1 MNQKVEFSSI
11 AVHLTRPSSDS
22 SIGLTVW
29 SEGDHE
35 AQSHDSASIFKR
47 LKEHGV
53 CAVLPPTSD
62 LKEIESRTEAL
73 RRLIF
78 DRGEASGGEGDS
90 PSEAPLSVSALADHY
105 IHKKEHRQHLLLD
118 HEASS
123 SVTGFLTRDIL
134 DMKCYSSCLHP
145 DAPVST
151 PNSLRLVEAAAIRTS
166 FRAANH
172 CAPGC

>member
-62 LKEIESRTEAL
+62 LKEFESRTEAL
-73 RRLIF
+73 RRLIEEKHPVG
-78 DRGEASGGEGDS
+78 RVTVPAKPPSLSRHSLITISTRKNTAS
-90 PSEAPLSVSALADHY
+90 
-105 IHKKEHRQHLLLD
+105 
-118 HEASS
+118 
-123 SVTGFLTRDIL
+123 T
-134 DMKCYSSCLHP
+134 CY
-145 DAPVST
+145 
-151 PNSLRLVEAAAIRTS
+151 
-166 FRAANH
+166 
-172 CAPGC
+172 

>member
-22 SIGLTVW
+22 SIGLTTVW

-35 AQSHDSASIFKR
+35 GLSHDSASIFER

-62 LKEIESRTEAL
+62 LDEFESRTEAL

-78 DRGEASGGEGDS
+78 DRGEASGGV
-90 PSEAPLSVSALADHY
+90 SEAPLSAPPLADHY

-118 HEASS
+118 HEAAS

-134 DMKCYSSCLHP
+134 D
-145 DAPVST
+145 
-151 PNSLRLVEAAAIRTS
+151 AIE
-166 FRAANH
+166 
-172 CAPGC
+172 